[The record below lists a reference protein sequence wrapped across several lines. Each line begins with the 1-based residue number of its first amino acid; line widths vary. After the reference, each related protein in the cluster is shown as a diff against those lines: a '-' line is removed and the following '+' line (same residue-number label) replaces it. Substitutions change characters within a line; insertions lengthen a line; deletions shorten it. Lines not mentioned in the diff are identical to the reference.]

1 MIKACTLNTAKEAL
15 FHFIQIGCISIVPLR
30 MCRSNTSEDN
40 TRGGKK
46 KKNHLKVI
54 LLSSK
59 HYKQLLTI
67 NNNA

>member
-15 FHFIQIGCISIVPLR
+15 FHFIQIGCISIVPLW
-30 MCRSNTSEDN
+30 MCRSNTSGE
-40 TRGGKK
+40 K

>member
-40 TRGGKK
+40 TRGEKK
-46 KKNHLKVI
+46 EK
-54 LLSSK
+54 SPEGDF
-59 HYKQLLTI
+59 T
-67 NNNA
+67 

>member
-40 TRGGKK
+40 TRGEKK
-46 KKNHLKVI
+46 EKSPEGDFTQFKALQTTAYN
-54 LLSSK
+54 
-59 HYKQLLTI
+59 
-67 NNNA
+67 